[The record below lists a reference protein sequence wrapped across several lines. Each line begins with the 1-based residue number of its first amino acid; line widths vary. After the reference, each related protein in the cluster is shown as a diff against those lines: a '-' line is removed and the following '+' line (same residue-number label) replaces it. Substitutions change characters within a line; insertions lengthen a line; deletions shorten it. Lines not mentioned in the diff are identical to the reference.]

1 MAGGEQGRQR
11 PKVRDVSDWKTSVPT
26 SARPPRQQR
35 RAQRGACIHVERT
48 SQRIGVPES
57 SRPGT
62 PPTVS
67 TRVKN
72 QIKGRLFAVRS
83 RPGEATRAGR
93 TFPELLRGQESS
105 GEAARG
111 GACQL
116 KSVRGTPLAA
126 RSCRKEARG
135 GACLGRERDRV
146 YTQQQTRGCTHTVCH
161 RLPHGMVPARSA
173 RTHTPCGL

>member
-83 RPGEATRAGR
+83 RPGEATRAGAWAL
-93 TFPELLRGQESS
+93 ENAS
-105 GEAARG
+105 GTLFAAGRRREG
-111 GACQL
+111 ARAGACP
-116 KSVRGTPLAA
+116 SREIVA
-126 RSCRKEARG
+126 REPQHNF
-135 GACLGRERDRV
+135 LVER
-146 YTQQQTRGCTHTVCH
+146 QTHEY
-161 RLPHGMVPARSA
+161 LHG
-173 RTHTPCGL
+173 